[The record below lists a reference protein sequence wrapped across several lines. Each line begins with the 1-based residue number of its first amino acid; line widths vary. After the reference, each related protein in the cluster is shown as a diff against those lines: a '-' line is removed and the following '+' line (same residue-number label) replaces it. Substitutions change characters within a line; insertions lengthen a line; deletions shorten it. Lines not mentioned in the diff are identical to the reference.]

1 MGRAVKRH
9 VRCCTAYCIAQLPS
23 AGELESFLKVKPH
36 RWGPDTRSA
45 RQVVRMGR
53 ETRAMVVGALVDDA
67 NEGMLRKGR
76 LILGYRVSRLKVY
89 SPPVVHNI
97 YSNTGP
103 TE

>member
-1 MGRAVKRH
+1 MA
-9 VRCCTAYCIAQLPS
+9 AYCNAQLPS

-36 RWGPDTRSA
+36 RWGSDTRSA
-45 RQVVRMGR
+45 CQVVRMGR
-53 ETRAMVVGALVDDA
+53 ETRALGGVVVGALVDDV